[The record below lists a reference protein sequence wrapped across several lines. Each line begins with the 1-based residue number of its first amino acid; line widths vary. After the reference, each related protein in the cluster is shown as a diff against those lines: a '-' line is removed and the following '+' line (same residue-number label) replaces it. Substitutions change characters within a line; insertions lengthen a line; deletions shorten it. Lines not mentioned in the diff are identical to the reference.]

1 MKKWMALITAA
12 VLLTLHLSAYAMEV
26 TLPLEEIDKNYKVY
40 KDDAGNFHTVCVYDT
55 GMEYLKIDYRTGV
68 GVELYKS
75 TDWENWE
82 YIKFIS
88 EDIVY
93 EHENSLYMF
102 PGGGDGTTPKQILN
116 TGKEYLVRSMGT
128 DNVLPYYVPP
138 AQKSI
143 AIFDLNFNYI
153 RNIDFGDA
161 YIVKMA
167 YLDGVC
173 YVTLSDSK
181 TYRSSDLETWEELYD
196 GIGIPLSNGE
206 TTIYT
211 THIRKESAQRTG
223 DLLFQ
228 QDPITAKNG
237 QPDKFVAVDQL
248 DMQTTDVYGTFF
260 VNYDN
265 RDAEKFAAFDDSTI
279 EKMWEAE
286 KNRREGK
293 TFPARL
299 SFSKDG
305 VYWATVT
312 LPEGDNTGISRIE
325 EDKEGIVTMGGGTYL
340 LKYSDME
347 NVVPRCDTYVQ
358 VKDEILG
365 FDTPPVTE
373 ADRTLVPMR
382 FLFEKLGAD
391 VTWDEAT
398 QTATATIEPD
408 IDDQFQTFGT
418 AQAKSVSVSIDNTT
432 AVVNGQARAMD
443 VPARMVNDRTLVPLR
458 FLSENLGYTVT
469 WDEATNTAI
478 VE

>member
-1 MKKWMALITAA
+1 MKKWMALITVA
-12 VLLTLHLSAYAMEV
+12 VLLVLHLSAYAMEV

-55 GMEYLKIDYRTGV
+55 GMEYLKIDYMNNGV
-68 GVELYKS
+68 DLYKS
-75 TDWENWE
+75 NDWENWE

-88 EDIVY
+88 EDIMY
-93 EHENSLYMF
+93 EHENYLYSF
-102 PGGGDGTTPKQILN
+102 PGNSGGQSPLQITN
-116 TGKEYLVRSMGT
+116 TGNSYLVISTSRS
-128 DNVLPYYVPP
+128 NSLPYYVP
-138 AQKSI
+138 SSSFII
-143 AIFDLNFNYI
+143 AVYDLDFNYV
-153 RNIDFGDA
+153 RSIDFGDA

-211 THIRKESAQRTG
+211 THIRKDSAQRTG

-265 RDAEKFAAFDDSTI
+265 RDAERFAAFDNSTI

-312 LPEGDNTGISRIE
+312 LPEEINNKISYIE
-325 EDKEGIVTMGGGTYL
+325 EEKDGIVIIAGNTYR

-347 NVVPRCDTYVQ
+347 SVVPRCDTYVQ

-373 ADRTLVPMR
+373 SDRTLVPMR

-418 AQAKSVSVSIDNTT
+418 ARAKSVSVSIDNTT